1 MAQPHD
7 RTAGY
12 PVGRMKI
19 GVFTVLFQQLPFE
32 AMLDHVRAAGVEAVE
47 IGTGGYPGAAHCQ
60 PGELLAQPVRLASF
74 RDAIASRGLTISAL
88 SCHANPLHPRRE
100 VADAA
105 HATFERTL
113 RLAHE
118 LGVECVN
125 LFSGCPGDS
134 DQARFPNWVTCA
146 WPPDYQELLAWQ
158 WNEKVV
164 PYWQGAAAQAREH
177 GVRLC
182 FEMHPGFVVYNPET
196 LLRLRQACGDNIG
209 ANLDPSHLIW
219 QGIDIPEAIRALGA
233 ADAIYHVHAKDT
245 AIDPHNARV
254 NGVLDTKPLDRVAE
268 RSWIFRTLGYGNDL
282 LFWRQFV
289 STLRKVGYDGVL
301 SIEHEDALA
310 SIDEGFRKAVSV
322 LQQVILS
329 EQPAQAW
336 WT

>member
-1 MAQPHD
+1 
-7 RTAGY
+7 
-12 PVGRMKI
+12 MKI
-19 GVFTVLFQQLPFE
+19 GVFTVLFQQQPLEE
-32 AMLDHVRAAGVEAVE
+32 ALDVVRGAGVEAVE
-47 IGTGGYPGAAHCQ
+47 IGTGGYPGSSHCK
-60 PGELLAQPVRLASF
+60 PNELLGDDASF
-74 RDAIASRGLTISAL
+74 TAFREAISSRRLFISAL

-100 VADAA
+100 VAEAA
-105 HATFERTL
+105 HANFGHTL
-113 RLAHE
+113 QLAQR

-158 WNEKVV
+158 WNEKVI
-164 PYWQGAAAQAREH
+164 PYWRAAAALARQH
-177 GVRLC
+177 GVKLC

-196 LLRLRQACGDNIG
+196 LLRLRTECGDNIG
-209 ANLDPSHLIW
+209 ANLDPSHLLW
-219 QGIDIPEAIRALGA
+219 QGIDIPEAIRVLGA

-268 RSWIFRTLGYGNDL
+268 RSWIFRTLGYGHDL
-282 LFWRQFV
+282 LFWREFV

-301 SIEHEDALA
+301 SIEHEDALV

-322 LQQVILS
+322 LQQVILT
-329 EQPAQAW
+329 EQPSQAW